1 MMRIRAGRRMARNG
15 EVARVATDR
24 PPTMRDV
31 AVHAGVG
38 VGTVSRV
45 VNGGKSV
52 RAQTAARV
60 QAAIDE
66 LGFRR
71 NDIARALRPGMN
83 SRMIAL
89 LLGDLTN
96 PFYGAIAKTAVDV
109 ARAADYA
116 VVVTMVDE
124 DPLGEQ
130 RVVHDL
136 LGRRMAG
143 LMIVPDQGN
152 HAFLQGTLDS
162 GTPIVFVD
170 RPATGID
177 ADVVLLDNDRGG
189 FLATSHLLEQQHRRI
204 AALVAPSY
212 YTTGQRTR
220 GYRRALRTAGVEVDP
235 SLIVSLPDGSP
246 ESAHE
251 ATLELLRRRR
261 PPTAIFATTNF
272 LCEGALRAVAEVGRP
287 TAVVGFDDFRLA
299 DLLPLPATVVA
310 GDVQEMGRR
319 AAVRLLERIKGDPA
333 PPHRDVLPV
342 HLHVRGSGEVP
353 APAGAGR

>member
-1 MMRIRAGRRMARNG
+1 MR
-15 EVARVATDR
+15 VARDR

-31 AVHAGVG
+31 ALRAGVG

-52 RAQTAARV
+52 RPQTAARV

-66 LGFRR
+66 LAFRR

-124 DPLGEQ
+124 DPLAEQ

-143 LMIVPDQGN
+143 LMIVPDQGD
-152 HAFLQGTLDS
+152 HAFLQGTYDN

-189 FLATSHLLEQQHRRI
+189 FLATSHLLEHRHRRI

-212 YTTGQRTR
+212 YTTGQRIR
-220 GYRRALRTAGVEVDP
+220 GYRRALRTAGVEVDTT
-235 SLIVSLPDGSP
+235 LIVSLPEGSP
-246 ESAHE
+246 EAAHA
-251 ATLELLRRRR
+251 ATLELMRRRN

-272 LCEGALRAVAEVGRP
+272 LCEGALRAVGAVHRP
-287 TAVVGFDDFRLA
+287 VAVVGFDDFRLA

-310 GDVQEMGRR
+310 GDVEEMGRR
-319 AAVRLLERIKGDPA
+319 AAVRLLDRIMGDTS

-342 HLHVRGSGEVP
+342 DLHVRGSGEVT
-353 APAGAGR
+353 ASARAAR

>member
-1 MMRIRAGRRMARNG
+1 MAR
-15 EVARVATDR
+15 EK

-31 AVHAGVG
+31 ALRAGVG

-45 VNGGKSV
+45 VNGGASV
-52 RAQTAARV
+52 RPQTAARV
-60 QAAIDE
+60 QAAIDA

-124 DPLGEQ
+124 DPLAEQ

-143 LMIVPDQGN
+143 LIIVPDQGD
-152 HAFLQGTLDS
+152 HAFLQGTLDN

-189 FLATSHLLEQQHRRI
+189 YLATTHLLEHRHRRI

-212 YTTGQRTR
+212 YTTGQRIR
-220 GYRRALRTAGVEVDP
+220 GYRRALRNAGVEIDP
-235 SLIVSLPDGSP
+235 SLIVTLPEGSP
-246 ESAHE
+246 EAAHA
-251 ATLELLRRRR
+251 ATLELLARRDA
-261 PPTAIFATTNF
+261 PTAVFATTNF
-272 LCEGALRAVAEVGRP
+272 LCEGALRAVGSVRRSV
-287 TAVVGFDDFRLA
+287 AVVGFDDFRLA

-310 GDVQEMGRR
+310 GDVEEMGRR
-319 AAVRLLERIKGDPA
+319 AAVRLLERIHGDA
-333 PPHRDVLPV
+333 SPPHRDVLPV
-342 HLHVRGSGEVP
+342 GLHVRGSGEV
-353 APAGAGR
+353 GARVLRSAQR